1 MAAELNTIEVVAGV
15 IRNEAGEV
23 LATRCPLH
31 KHNGGWEFPGGKI
44 EPGEQ
49 PQAAVVRELQEELNV
64 RVQVGSLLHTIEWDY
79 PTFHL
84 RMFCYACT
92 LAGGELALREHTE
105 SRWLNR
111 DSLHSVDWLP
121 ADVDLLPVLE
131 HWLTEQ

>member
-1 MAAELNTIEVVAGV
+1 MVGAAIIADG
-15 IRNEAGEV
+15 RV
-23 LATRCPLH
+23 LAARRPESDCEYKSL
-31 KHNGGWEFPGGKI
+31 KWEFPGGKI

-49 PQAAVVRELQEELNV
+49 PQAAVVRELQEELNI

-92 LAGGELALREHTE
+92 LVGGELSLREHTE

>member
-111 DSLHSVDWLP
+111 ESLHSVDWLP

-131 HWLTEQ
+131 QWLTEQ

>member
-31 KHNGGWEFPGGKI
+31 EHNGGWEFPGGKI

-111 DSLHSVDWLP
+111 ESLHSVDWLP

-131 HWLTEQ
+131 QWLTEQ

>member
-1 MAAELNTIEVVAGV
+1 MAAELKTIEVVAGV

-49 PQAAVVRELQEELNV
+49 PQAAVVRELQEELNI

-92 LAGGELALREHTE
+92 LVGGELSLREHTE

>member
-92 LAGGELALREHTE
+92 LVGGELALREHTE

-111 DSLHSVDWLP
+111 ESLHSVDWLP

>member
-1 MAAELNTIEVVAGV
+1 MAEVLKTIEVVAGV

-23 LATRCPLH
+23 LATRCPQH

-64 RVQVGSLLHTIEWDY
+64 CVHVGHLLHTIEWDY

-84 RMFCYACT
+84 RMYCYACT
-92 LAGGELALREHTE
+92 LVGGELSLREHSE
-105 SRWLNR
+105 SRWLNAA
-111 DSLHSVDWLP
+111 SLRSVEWLP
-121 ADVDLLPVLE
+121 ADIGLLPVLE
-131 HWLTEQ
+131 KWLAEK

>member
-1 MAAELNTIEVVAGV
+1 MAAELKTIEVVAGV

-44 EPGEQ
+44 EPGEL

-92 LAGGELALREHTE
+92 LAGGELSLREHTE

>member
-111 DSLHSVDWLP
+111 ESLHSVDWLP